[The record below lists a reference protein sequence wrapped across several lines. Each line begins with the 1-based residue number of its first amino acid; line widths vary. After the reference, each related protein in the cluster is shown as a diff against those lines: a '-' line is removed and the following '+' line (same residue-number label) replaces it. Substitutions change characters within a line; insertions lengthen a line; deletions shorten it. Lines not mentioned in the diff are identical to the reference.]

1 MHTEPIMELKKHQS
15 LWGRR
20 PQVLFIKKLGDS
32 DMKPELEPT
41 RLDQTLCTPHPS

>member
-1 MHTEPIMELKKHQS
+1 MELKKTSES
-15 LWGRR
+15 LGIGRR
-20 PQVLFIKKLGDS
+20 PQVLFIKKLGDF